1 MINMHEC
8 VNVYVIL
15 GLYNL
20 HVVILSKYKNLNQL
34 DVIMIC
40 VAVNDMSKISY
51 SAIGGGQ
58 DNTATGS

>member
-1 MINMHEC
+1 MINVHEC

-20 HVVILSKYKNLNQL
+20 HVVIWSEYEKNLL
-34 DVIMIC
+34 ALIMMC

>member
-1 MINMHEC
+1 MINVHEC

-20 HVVILSKYKNLNQL
+20 HVVIWSEYEEYQL
-34 DVIMIC
+34 DLIMMC

-51 SAIGGGQ
+51 STIGGGR
-58 DNTATGS
+58 NNNAAEG